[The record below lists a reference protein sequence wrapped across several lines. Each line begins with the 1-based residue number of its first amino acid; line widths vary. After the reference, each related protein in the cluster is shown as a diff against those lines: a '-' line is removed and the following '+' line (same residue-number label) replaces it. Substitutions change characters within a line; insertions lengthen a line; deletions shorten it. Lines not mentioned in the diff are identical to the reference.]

1 MATKDEI
8 LGIVPL
14 PIDSSLEGA
23 PKPPVVPTPVVPTP
37 ATLVQQQGNTPP
49 TNNGDAVVPHTEPK
63 QVPTTETV
71 QEPPKQD
78 APTNTNK
85 GGETQPASA
94 SVPVQ
99 AATAPV
105 QQSVHTTDDAGKHL
119 SYVEMFQKMNPYKP
133 PTEEEIAKE
142 KKKQKREAIFAAI
155 GDGVSALA
163 NLYFTTKG
171 ANDSYDP
178 KTSMSAK
185 MKERWDKLNKE
196 REDGNKEY
204 MSGYLRAMQA
214 DDEAARDNR
223 NWRHSL
229 EREGVEDK
237 RFEDNIAHRDKREGV
252 EDKRYDDNIIH
263 RDARESV
270 EDKHWDRQFKESA
283 RQFNVTSSQNAQRI
297 AMEGKRLAHE
307 LKSGNGVSF
316 ALGAGKGTITVP
328 NNALNGANISY
339 VFNKLPTNIRATVQ
353 GEAIYDS
360 KKRKI
365 VGYKQPTTDAML
377 IAIGANIEA
386 APDAQAALNEIAG
399 KKAKTVGLNN
409 GNGKKLGLK

>member
-8 LGIVPL
+8 LGIVPP

-23 PKPPVVPTPVVPTP
+23 PKPPVVPTP

-78 APTNTNK
+78 APTNTNT
-85 GGETQPASA
+85 GGETQPAS
-94 SVPVQ
+94 VPIQ
-99 AATAPV
+99 DATANATAPV
-105 QQSVHTTDDAGKHL
+105 QQSVPTTDDAGKHL

-171 ANDSYDP
+171 ANNSYDP

-223 NWRHSL
+223 NWKHSL

-252 EDKRYDDNIIH
+252 EDKRYDDNIAH
-263 RDARESV
+263 RDKRESV

-339 VFNKLPTNIRATVQ
+339 VFNKLPANIKATVQ

-360 KKRKI
+360 KKRKV

-399 KKAKTVGLNN
+399 KKSKTVGLNN
-409 GNGKKLGLK
+409 GKGNGKKLGLK